1 MKFKRRI
8 AREAVLL
15 SLYQI
20 DLRSEEAS
28 YALSFSI
35 EILSIEDK
43 DVIKFAQELLLSIVE
58 KVNKIDETLSSLS
71 KKWKLHRMSYVDRNI
86 LRIAVYEI
94 LYEDEIPYKV
104 AINEAVE
111 LAKLYGDNKSP
122 KFVNGVLATLVEERN
137 IVE

>member
-20 DLRSEEAS
+20 DLKGEEAS

-35 EILSIEDK
+35 ESLSIESED
-43 DVIKFAQELLLSIVE
+43 IIRFAQRLLLGIIE
-58 KVNKIDETLSSLS
+58 KMDEIDEILDSLS
-71 KKWKLHRMSYVDRNI
+71 KKWKLQRMSYVDRNI

-94 LYEDEIPYKV
+94 IYEDETPYKV
-104 AINEAVE
+104 AINEAIE
-111 LAKLYGDNKSP
+111 LAKLYGDNKSSQ
-122 KFVNGVLATLVEERN
+122 FVNGVLATLVEERN
-137 IVE
+137 IVG

>member
-20 DLRSEEAS
+20 DLKDDEAS
-28 YALSFSI
+28 HALSFSL
-35 EILSIEDK
+35 EALSIEDENI
-43 DVIKFAQELLLSIVE
+43 IKFAQRLLLGIME
-58 KVNKIDETLSSLS
+58 KMDEIDEILNSLS
-71 KKWKLHRMSYVDRNI
+71 KKWKLQRMSYVDRNI

-94 LYEDEIPYKV
+94 LYDDETPYKV

-111 LAKLYGDNKSP
+111 LAKLYGDSKSSQ
-122 KFVNGVLATLVEERN
+122 FVNGVLATLVKERN